1 MRPAI
6 DLTLGRLRASRW
18 LGRAFIGEGAVGVAY
33 FLAALGAVVLTRSG
47 SGIALIWPASA
58 IAAACLIRFRNLRC
72 VPTGVAVFVGAVI
85 ANTAAAGDSLSV
97 ALPLACVRLAEVSLM
112 TWAYRSRIRFP
123 IPNITVAQA
132 VHMTVIFGLLIPA
145 FMAVPGGL
153 IAHAAFNV
161 PLNRTIW
168 DWWLSHALGA
178 CLFGPPIILYGV
190 PAVRRLVDRRFIA
203 QNILLSLLCIASCY
217 IALRYVRFPFAVMAV
232 PLLLAAFSL
241 GGFGTAVL
249 SVLCALTLMGLWL
262 FGVRPIGLE
271 AYRHVV
277 SLAELP
283 IWALISTFMPPVA
296 VGLGADE
303 RRKGHRALRSSER
316 RFRES
321 LAHSPIGMVIMDLE
335 GVWTTTNAAMQR
347 MLGYTAH
354 EFAALPFGALT
365 HPDDREVLQNQ
376 LHRLRASEIAAYEA
390 EWRYLHKN
398 GSWIWARAA
407 VSLVSDEEGRALHYI
422 AQVESV
428 ETRRAAERALA
439 EEQERL
445 RITLGAIAD
454 AVITTDADRRIT
466 YLNAAA
472 QEILGQTLADV
483 ATRRFTDVAALT
495 DPISLKPAADILGQC
510 IAQARVMRRE
520 ACILHRPDGSVCYV
534 ADSVSP
540 VFASDD
546 RVMGTVIVLR
556 DASETYQRDQDLSRQ
571 ARHDALTGLANRFE
585 FERRAKK
592 TFQRARL
599 LGVSAALLAI
609 DLDRFKAINDAAG
622 HAAGDAVLRQVGAAL
637 TALVRRSDTVARIGG
652 DEFAIILEKCAPE
665 RVETVAKQ
673 VLRALNPLQTD
684 WDGATHAI
692 GASVGVAVVG
702 DRFADESAWLAA
714 ADQACYEAKRAG
726 RGRIAA
732 A

>member
-6 DLTLGRLRASRW
+6 DLTLGRLWASRW

-203 QNILLSLLCIASCY
+203 QNILLSLLCIASCC

-347 MLGYTAH
+347 MLGYSAH

-365 HPDDREVLQNQ
+365 HPDDRQVLQNQ

-546 RVMGTVIVLR
+546 RVMGSVIVLR
-556 DASETYQRDQDLSRQ
+556 DAS
-571 ARHDALTGLANRFE
+571 A
-585 FERRAKK
+585 
-592 TFQRARL
+592 FQRARL